1 MTGEGTMAGTTT
13 AGSVVQG
20 RMGARARLTLRWI
33 EQLFSELSD
42 NARRRYVV
50 AQQRAELRRALH
62 HERRDNPLY
71 RACSKAHAE
80 TSPAM
85 TFAKQLGRLFM
96 AGATEAELTQ
106 LAEFPMVVVRRMCG
120 GTARSLDEIDME
132 EQRLDGPEDERQ
144 LRRRIMERQPRG
156 LSAAMLREE
165 AAECARLSAI
175 YLEREH
181 ALMLLAVQAEQ
192 GMVA

>member
-1 MTGEGTMAGTTT
+1 MAGTT
-13 AGSVVQG
+13 AVSVVGQG
-20 RMGARARLTLRWI
+20 GLGARAQLTLRWV
-33 EQLFSELSD
+33 EQLFTELAD
-42 NARRRYVV
+42 NARRRYLF
-50 AQQRAELRRALH
+50 AQRRREVRRALH
-62 HERRDNPLY
+62 QARRDHPLY

-85 TFAKQLGRLFM
+85 TFARQLGRLFM
-96 AGATEAELTQ
+96 AGASEAELTQ
-106 LAEFPMVVVRRMCG
+106 LAQFPMIVLRRLCG
-120 GTARSLDEIDME
+120 GVVRSLDEIDME

-165 AAECARLSAI
+165 AAENSRLSAI

-181 ALMLLAVQAEQ
+181 ALLLLAAQAEQ
-192 GMVA
+192 SHGMVA